1 VKRTRSIDKGI
12 YLLAAILV
20 IVVAAGIFLY
30 LQVRTD
36 PVTQA
41 INEEQYITVLFVVS
55 DEEGRPVVSE
65 VFFYHPVTHNGAI
78 LDVPGDVG
86 LIIES
91 LQRVDRIDV
100 LYEPGDVGPY
110 KSRIERLIGVEIPFF
125 IELDLDG
132 VEGIVDL
139 VEGVDLFIANP
150 VDLRQD
156 GEPVLLPSGSVVLD
170 GRKAV
175 TFLTYEDDQET
186 DIDRAGRR
194 QKFVQAVL
202 DRFADMSDFLHQEST
217 YPYVRSFVST
227 NMDRRGFLAFVET
240 MTELDT
246 EQMVFQRVLGTK
258 RDVDNQTLLFPH
270 HDGKLIKDT
279 VRQTLTTLADAD
291 MLMGREQVATVEV
304 LNGTLVNGLAGR
316 TAEIFRSFGYDLAAP
331 QNADRQDY
339 EHTVVLARKGDLA
352 TAQQVARII
361 NCTRVHAEPAEGID
375 AAVDVTVIL
384 GKDFDGRYCRE

>member
-1 VKRTRSIDKGI
+1 MKRTRSIDRGI
-12 YLLAAILV
+12 YLLAAIVV
-20 IVVAAGIFLY
+20 IVVAAGILLY

-55 DEEGRPVVSE
+55 DEERRPVVSE

-91 LQRVDRIDV
+91 LRRVDRIDV
-100 LYEPGDVGPY
+100 LYEPGDIGPY
-110 KSRIERLIGVEIPFF
+110 KRRIERLIGVEIPFY
-125 IELDLDG
+125 IESDLAG

-175 TFLTYEDDQET
+175 TFLTYADDQET

-194 QKFVQAVL
+194 QKFVQALL
-202 DRFADMSDFLHQEST
+202 DRFADTSEFLHEESV
-217 YPYVRSFVST
+217 YPYVRSFLST
-227 NMDRRGFLAFVET
+227 NMDRRGFLAFVEA
-240 MTELDT
+240 MTDLDT
-246 EQMVFQRVLGTK
+246 EQVVFQRVLGTR

-270 HDGKLIKDT
+270 HDRKLIKDT
-279 VRQTLTTLADAD
+279 VRQTLATLADAD
-291 MLMGREQVATVEV
+291 MMKGSEQGATVEV
-304 LNGTLVNGLAGR
+304 LNGTRVNGLAGR
-316 TAEIFRSFGYDLAAP
+316 TAEIFRSFGYDLATA

-375 AAVDVTVIL
+375 TAVDVTIIL
-384 GKDFDGRYCRE
+384 GKDFDGRYCKE